1 MKIGIIGAGNI
12 GSALATVLVPLG
24 HEVVI
29 SNSRGPETLTDVAQ
43 QTGAT
48 AVTSAEAV
56 QGRDLVIVTIQQFRV
71 PELVEVDLFAGVP
84 DGVVVIETN
93 NYYPQQRDGRI
104 DAIENGTTES
114 RWVADQIGRPRLVK
128 AFNNIYSEHI
138 KTHGKPAGDPGRI
151 ALPYAGDDERA
162 NGVAAELLDSIG
174 FEPVLSGGLDE
185 SWRQQPGTPVYGT
198 DLTADKAREAL
209 AEAIPERPADFSV
222 AA

>member
-29 SNSRGPETLTDVAQ
+29 SNSRGPETLADVAQ

-56 QGRDLVIVTIQQFRV
+56 RGRD
-71 PELVEVDLFAGVP
+71 LVEVDLFNGVP
-84 DGVVVIETN
+84 DDVVVIETN

-138 KTHGKPAGDPGRI
+138 KTHGKPAGDPARI

-162 NGVAAELLDSIG
+162 NRVAAEVLDSIG
-174 FEPVLSGGLDE
+174 FDPVRSGGLDE
-185 SWRQQPGTPVYGT
+185 SWRQQPGTPAYGT
-198 DLTADKAREAL
+198 DLTADKLREAL
-209 AEAIPERPADFSV
+209 AEATAERPADFSV

>member
-1 MKIGIIGAGNI
+1 MQIGIIGAGNI
-12 GSALATVLVPLG
+12 GSALAAVLVPLG

-48 AVTSAEAV
+48 AVTAAQAA
-56 QGRDLVIVTIQQFRV
+56 QGRDLVVVTIQQFRV
-71 PELVEVDLFAGVP
+71 PELADDLFAGVP
-84 DGVVVIETN
+84 DDVVVIETN

-114 RWVADQIGRPRLVK
+114 RWVANQIGRPRLVK
-128 AFNNIYSEHI
+128 TFNNIYSEHI

-162 NGVAAELLDSIG
+162 NRVVAELLDSIG
-174 FEPVLSGGLDE
+174 FDPVLSGGLDE
-185 SWRQQPGTPVYGT
+185 SWRHQPGTPAYGT
-198 DLTADKAREAL
+198 DLAADKVREAL
-209 AEAIPERPADFSV
+209 AEATPERPTDFSV
-222 AA
+222 AN

>member
-1 MKIGIIGAGNI
+1 VKIGIIGAGNI

-29 SNSRGPETLTDVAQ
+29 SNSRGPETLTDVAL

-48 AVTSAEAV
+48 AVTAAQAA
-56 QGRDLVIVTIQQFRV
+56 QGRDLVVVTIQQFRV
-71 PELVEVDLFAGVP
+71 PELADDLFAGVP
-84 DGVVVIETN
+84 DDVVVIETN

-104 DAIENGTTES
+104 DAIENGATES

-138 KTHGKPAGDPGRI
+138 KTHGKPAGDAGRI

-162 NGVAAELLDSIG
+162 NRVAAELLDSIG
-174 FEPVLSGGLDE
+174 FDPVLSGGLDE
-185 SWRQQPGTPVYGT
+185 SWRQQPGTPAYGT
-198 DLTADKAREAL
+198 DLAADRVREAL
-209 AEAIPERPADFSV
+209 AEAGPDRPADFSV
-222 AA
+222 AN

>member
-1 MKIGIIGAGNI
+1 MKIGIVGAGNI

-24 HEVVI
+24 HEVAI

-48 AVTSAEAV
+48 AVTSAQAV
-56 QGRDLVIVTIQQFRV
+56 QDRDLVIVTIQQFRV
-71 PELVEVDLFAGVP
+71 PELVEIDLFVGVP
-84 DGVVVIETN
+84 DDVVVIETN

-138 KTHGKPAGDPGRI
+138 KTHGKPPGDPVRI
-151 ALPYAGDDERA
+151 ALPYAGDDEQA
-162 NGVAAELLDSIG
+162 NRVAAELLDAIG
-174 FEPVLSGGLDE
+174 FEPVHSGGLDE

-198 DLTADKAREAL
+198 DLTADKVREAL
-209 AEAIPERPADFSV
+209 AEASPERPADFSV
-222 AA
+222 AN

>member
-29 SNSRGPETLTDVAQ
+29 SNSRGPQTLTEVAQ

-48 AVTSAEAV
+48 AVTAAQAA
-56 QGRDLVIVTIQQFRV
+56 QGRDLVVVTIQQFRV
-71 PELVEVDLFAGVP
+71 PELVEADLFNGVP
-84 DGVVVIETN
+84 DDVVVIETN

-128 AFNNIYSEHI
+128 AFNNIYSEYI
-138 KTHGKPAGDPGRI
+138 KTHGKPAGDPARI

-162 NGVAAELLDSIG
+162 NRVAAELLDSIG
-174 FEPVLSGGLDE
+174 FDPVLSGGLDE
-185 SWRQQPGTPVYGT
+185 SWRHQPGTPAYGT
-198 DLTADKAREAL
+198 DLTADKLREAL
-209 AEAIPERPADFSV
+209 AEATPERPSDFSV

>member
-12 GSALATVLVPLG
+12 GSALATVLVALG

-29 SNSRGPETLTDVAQ
+29 SNSRGPETLTGVAEK
-43 QTGAT
+43 TGAS
-48 AVTSAEAV
+48 AVTAAQAA

-71 PELVEVDLFAGVP
+71 PELADDLFAGVP
-84 DGVVVIETN
+84 DDVVVIETN

-104 DAIENGTTES
+104 DAIEEGTTES
-114 RWVADQIGRPRLVK
+114 RWVANQIGRPKLVK

-138 KTHGKPAGDPGRI
+138 KSHRKPAGDAERI
-151 ALPYAGDDERA
+151 ALPYAGDDDRA
-162 NGVAAELLDSIG
+162 NRIAAELLDSIG

-209 AEAIPERPADFSV
+209 AAATPERPVDFSV
-222 AA
+222 EK

>member
-29 SNSRGPETLTDVAQ
+29 ANSRGPETLGEVAQ

-48 AVTSAEAV
+48 AVTNVEAA
-56 QGRDLVIVTIQQFRV
+56 QGRDLVVVTIPQCK
-71 PELVEVDLFAGVP
+71 VP
-84 DGVVVIETN
+84 DLPAGLFDGVGEDVVVIDTN

-104 DAIENGTTES
+104 EAIENGTTEA
-114 RWVADQIGRPRLVK
+114 RWVADQLGLPRLVK

-138 KTHGKPAGDPGRI
+138 KTQGKPAGHSARI
-151 ALPYAGDDERA
+151 ALPYAGDDDRA
-162 NGVAAELLDSIG
+162 NGIVAGLIDSLG

-198 DLTADKAREAL
+198 DLTADRAREAL
-209 AEAIPERPADFSV
+209 AAAEPQRPAEFSV
-222 AA
+222 TA